1 MNPFRMDPPD
11 SKRRRSS
18 ADPPPPN
25 AALDHRRWSI
35 LSAPTPKAQPPPV
48 TPGLSLGRLLACA
61 PPTPA
66 SVAPTAQNNFRAA
79 PSTRANDDEIEEFED
94 EDPIDDAP
102 NPPPPPPP
110 PQSRTSAFTPTQLPP
125 PPPQTP
131 SGAACSS
138 ALVVAGVP
146 PPSAPRTA
154 ASTTS
159 AAGSSSA
166 YHPPR
171 ASLVSNLS
179 LNMRQLGE
187 AAGARAGRRESTR
200 KQLGAIGALAQRAV
214 SERDAAEQLLLVKH
228 RILGPMPPQ
237 AEAVQKAMKDPE
249 LRHMVLHCVR
259 VLAMAP
265 LVVCECV
272 EEKELLK
279 EEERRLAAADAAAV
293 RNEGD
298 EGEEEDE
305 EPPPPSLRVVLHKAR
320 YERVIGA
327 GGKRRFVIFAP
338 WYEQGDAR
346 DGDDGAGRMLLAPMA
361 EALP

>member
-1 MNPFRMDPPD
+1 
-11 SKRRRSS
+11 
-18 ADPPPPN
+18 
-25 AALDHRRWSI
+25 
-35 LSAPTPKAQPPPV
+35 
-48 TPGLSLGRLLACA
+48 
-61 PPTPA
+61 
-66 SVAPTAQNNFRAA
+66 
-79 PSTRANDDEIEEFED
+79 
-94 EDPIDDAP
+94 
-102 NPPPPPPP
+102 
-110 PQSRTSAFTPTQLPP
+110 
-125 PPPQTP
+125 
-131 SGAACSS
+131 
-138 ALVVAGVP
+138 
-146 PPSAPRTA
+146 
-154 ASTTS
+154 
-159 AAGSSSA
+159 
-166 YHPPR
+166 
-171 ASLVSNLS
+171 
-179 LNMRQLGE
+179 MRQLGE

-265 LVVCECV
+265 LVVCECL

-298 EGEEEDE
+298 EGEEDDE